1 MTCVL
6 RRRECWYTQREYYV
20 IQWQM
25 KEHQRLLATTRSKEE
40 ERKDSA
46 QSPEGLVLLTPEQS
60 ENSCSLWKPPGV
72 WHSLLVAPGPAQTH
86 RLTGT
91 KSLSTLS
98 FCLGAV
104 LCLAGRTAC
113 GILMRNIWRICQSSA
128 DVPWMLKLCWHVVW
142 SYGKASLEQ
151 HWGEFKIWK
160 ILITFLSLKLLCSVA
175 LPAFS
180 FAHVC
185 IWLWPQST
193 FSLVICPL
201 YSTQHCCYII
211 PCYMGPISHLV
222 IIPQSFPHFAP
233 IGHSCEWFFF
243 FSIFNHLDNIAKNL
257 CVYKFVYRFT
267 KK

>member
-1 MTCVL
+1 MLIHTERILCDTVAD
-6 RRRECWYTQREYYV
+6 EGAPEV
-20 IQWQM
+20 AGH
-25 KEHQRLLATTRSKEE
+25 HQKQGR
-40 ERKDSA
+40 RKDSA

-104 LCLAGRTAC
+104 LCLAGRTAR

-180 FAHVC
+180 YTCVYDCDLSPHLALWSVLFIPHNIVVTSFHVTWARYP
-185 IWLWPQST
+185 IWSLYHNRFLISLL
-193 FSLVICPL
+193 LVIHVNDFPFFQFL
-201 YSTQHCCYII
+201 II
-211 PCYMGPISHLV
+211 
-222 IIPQSFPHFAP
+222 
-233 IGHSCEWFFF
+233 
-243 FSIFNHLDNIAKNL
+243 
-257 CVYKFVYRFT
+257 
-267 KK
+267 